1 MFHETWRM
9 EKMFKKTLLALAIAG
24 TAFGA
29 SATLT
34 LDAGSVVTATGTKAQ
49 VISAEGAANT
59 TSFAMPAV
67 VATTSGTVTGYATTD
82 KIRVTITGGT
92 LTPATNVGL
101 AYTVVGGSGV
111 SVANLATSGTVTYP
125 STTVAMVALATAD
138 ANQINGTT
146 GALAATDTF
155 TVSGLDIAPTS
166 VAAGSTVTYK
176 VEVLSSVGGAVID
189 TVTGTV
195 AVVATQLSAS
205 VTADLGTNDIDVGDD
220 RLSFDNSGSKVLTD
234 SLGVTA
240 ASAKVD
246 LLSIVATAEKAT
258 TVLTGSFGFLDT
270 NADGKVTAADAGTTS
285 ATINTAFTTATVV
298 GAATGF
304 DGSAAQTSIV
314 TTNFTVDGKTQVLV
328 PQTFSVDVEFDYV
341 DAENKDATFAKT
353 LTGGAWTLNGD
364 SAFIP
369 FMPFSSAFAQSITVT
384 NSGTVAG
391 TITVDITA
399 NGDTKSHTLTAVA
412 GAEMVTNITGE
423 IIAFAKAD
431 GVTGNAAINVVT
443 NSPSA
448 DISVSALY
456 YSKADADRGIVSVV
470 NK

>member
-24 TAFGA
+24 TAFNA
-29 SATLT
+29 AATLT
-34 LDAGSVVTATGTKAQ
+34 VDANGSGTGTTSAQ
-49 VISAEGAANT
+49 LISAEGAASSTSVDLLDINVDVSDNT
-59 TSFAMPAV
+59 DY
-67 VATTSGTVTGYATTD
+67 GTVS
-82 KIRVTITGGT
+82 KIKVTITGGT
-92 LTPATNVGL
+92 LTPSTDATFLLDAADLTANSTITYPDTKTVLLTLGGADVGT
-101 AYTVVGGSGV
+101 AQGVADNQDIIIGGL
-111 SVANLATSGTVTYP
+111 SVA
-125 STTVAMVALATAD
+125 
-138 ANQINGTT
+138 
-146 GALAATDTF
+146 
-155 TVSGLDIAPTS
+155 LDS
-166 VAAGSTVTYK
+166 KVAGSKVTYK
-176 VEVLSSVGGAVID
+176 VDTISSVGGAVIE
-189 TVTGTV
+189 TVTGDV
-195 AVVATQLSAS
+195 ASVVTQFGAS
-205 VTADLGTNDIDVGDD
+205 VTTKLGLKDIDVGDG
-220 RLSFDNSGSKVLTD
+220 RLSFDGAVKTD
-234 SLGVTA
+234 SLAVTA
-240 ASAKVD
+240 TSALVD
-246 LLSIVATAEKAT
+246 LLAADATAEKAT

-270 NADGKVTAADAGTTS
+270 NADGKVTAADAGTTT

-304 DGSAAQTSIV
+304 DGAAADTSAV
-314 TTNFTVDGKTQVLV
+314 TTTFTVDGKTQVLV
-328 PQTFSVDVEFDYV
+328 PQTFSVDVEFDYA
-341 DAENKDATFAKT
+341 DAEAKDATFAKT

-423 IIAFAKAD
+423 VIAFAKAD

-443 NSPSA
+443 NSPSD

-456 YSKADADRGIVSVV
+456 YSKADKDRGIVSVV